1 MPPMNALSGERFK
14 LTDAQIRPQ
23 LKKAAEFCNTI
34 LPIATSLGCAAN
46 LVHLKHDLGNGDI
59 AQCVL
64 C

>member
-34 LPIATSLGCAAN
+34 YQTTDSQQTS
-46 LVHLKHDLGNGDI
+46 
-59 AQCVL
+59 
-64 C
+64 